1 MFGRR
6 NRRCSNKN
14 ERRDDVFFE
23 CSILTDARLDPSEQA
38 TGNLHDV
45 TDDSV
50 HDVTDDSVYHRA
62 PVGSD

>member
-1 MFGRR
+1 
-6 NRRCSNKN
+6 
-14 ERRDDVFFE
+14 VFFE